1 MKGQPRFFCDNCGT
15 EVKRDASSCSHC
27 GRLFASVRCPACGF
41 EGAEDLFSKGCP
53 RCGYSTAKRPAAVNH
68 PPIPKKK
75 NEGAAGS
82 LPLWVYIL
90 TVFALV
96 LFLWFLLYKW
106 Q

>member
-53 RCGYSTAKRPAAVNH
+53 KCGYSTAKSAAAVNS
-68 PPIPKKK
+68 PGSKKK
-75 NEGAAGS
+75 QAPAAGA

-90 TVFALV
+90 TGLALV
-96 LFLWFLLYKW
+96 LFLWFLFYKW